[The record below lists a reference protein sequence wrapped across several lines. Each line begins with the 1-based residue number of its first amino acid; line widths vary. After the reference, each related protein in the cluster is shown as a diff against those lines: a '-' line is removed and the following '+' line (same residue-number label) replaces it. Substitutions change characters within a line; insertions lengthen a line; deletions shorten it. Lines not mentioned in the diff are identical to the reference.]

1 MTSVWGELKRRN
13 VVRVG
18 IGYII
23 VAWLL
28 LQVADVVLNNIEA
41 PAWVFQTVML
51 LLALGFPLALF
62 FAWAFELT
70 PEGLKKEKD
79 VDRTESITHVTGR
92 KLDFIIIGVLAA
104 ALVMFALDKFFWTV
118 NVEPEMTA
126 TGASRSIAVLPFVNM
141 SDDPN
146 NEYFADGISE
156 EILNLL
162 ANIPELHVTSRS
174 SAFSFKGQ
182 NLDVPTMAARLNVAH
197 VLEGSVRKSDNQL
210 RITAQLIEVD
220 TDTHLWSETYDREM
234 KNIFAIQ
241 DEIAA
246 AVANALQITLL
257 GKEAKATETSPE
269 AYALYLQARHFGN
282 LGTVD
287 GSNQAETLIKQA
299 LEIAPGYAPAWVE
312 LGWVYSQQTGLFGLR
327 TYAEGNDL
335 ARKAFQQALAVDP
348 QYGRA
353 YAGLA
358 NVARNYDHDFV
369 MAAAH
374 LEQALKLNP
383 GDSDILGIVARQ
395 HMELGRVDEAINLY
409 RQSVALDPL
418 AGHGSLGIALY
429 YAERLD
435 EASESLRMAVS
446 LNPESVYAQYRLALV
461 LIVQGDAAAA
471 LTITKFLRDDGWRL
485 AAMALVQHAL
495 DDDKASNAA
504 LDEMIERFSADMAFQ
519 VAMVYAF
526 RGEIDNAFDWLEQA
540 YENRDSGITEML
552 IDPLLTNLHDDPR
565 WEPLLDKV
573 GLPHDL

>member
-1 MTSVWGELKRRN
+1 M
-13 VVRVG
+13 
-18 IGYII
+18 
-23 VAWLL
+23 
-28 LQVADVVLNNIEA
+28 
-41 PAWVFQTVML
+41 
-51 LLALGFPLALF
+51 
-62 FAWAFELT
+62 
-70 PEGLKKEKD
+70 
-79 VDRTESITHVTGR
+79 
-92 KLDFIIIGVLAA
+92 
-104 ALVMFALDKFFWTV
+104 
-118 NVEPEMTA
+118 
-126 TGASRSIAVLPFVNM
+126 
-141 SDDPN
+141 
-146 NEYFADGISE
+146 
-156 EILNLL
+156 
-162 ANIPELHVTSRS
+162 
-174 SAFSFKGQ
+174 
-182 NLDVPTMAARLNVAH
+182 
-197 VLEGSVRKSDNQL
+197 
-210 RITAQLIEVD
+210 
-220 TDTHLWSETYDREM
+220 
-234 KNIFAIQ
+234 
-241 DEIAA
+241 
-246 AVANALQITLL
+246 L

-269 AYALYLQARHFGN
+269 AYALYLQARHFRN

-312 LGWVYSQQTGLFGLR
+312 LGWAYSQQTGMFGLR

-358 NVARNYDHDFV
+358 NVAKNYDHDFV

-383 GDSDILGIVARQ
+383 GDSDILGIVAWQ

-446 LNPESVYAQYRLALV
+446 LNPENVYAQYRLALV

-471 LTITKFLRDDGWRL
+471 LTIAKSLRDDGWRL
-485 AAMALVQHAL
+485 AATALVQHAL

-540 YENRDSGITEML
+540 YENRDTGIVRLL
-552 IDPLLTNLHDDPR
+552 IEPLLTTLHDDPR